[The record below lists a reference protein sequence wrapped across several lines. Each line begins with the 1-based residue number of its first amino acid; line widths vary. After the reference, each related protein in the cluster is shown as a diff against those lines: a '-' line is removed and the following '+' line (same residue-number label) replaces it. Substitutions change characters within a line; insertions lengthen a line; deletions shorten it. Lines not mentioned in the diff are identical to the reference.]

1 MITTILWIVWVAMVV
16 AWAGFHIY
24 SALSKKDC
32 GAITNTL
39 TNLQLVVM
47 LLIQLLSLG
56 GREW

>member
-1 MITTILWIVWVAMVV
+1 MITTILWIVWVAMVI

-32 GAITNTL
+32 MAITSIL

-47 LLIQLLSLG
+47 LIIQLLSLG
-56 GREW
+56 GKE